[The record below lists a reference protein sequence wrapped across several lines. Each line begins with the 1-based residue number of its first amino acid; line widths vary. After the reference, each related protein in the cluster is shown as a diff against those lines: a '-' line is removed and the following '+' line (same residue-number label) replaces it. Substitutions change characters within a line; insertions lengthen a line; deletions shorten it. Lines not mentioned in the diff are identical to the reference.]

1 MYVTYK
7 YTSEKRICVYAYTK
21 LELTRV
27 NRAKEE
33 RTRSAAAEEA
43 DKAAQVAKVE
53 EGKKV
58 EAAAK
63 RKEEEEKAV
72 ADARQKEVGFYTRA
86 HARANTHTRRE
97 RGGERKRN
105 VTCRC

>member
-1 MYVTYK
+1 M
-7 YTSEKRICVYAYTK
+7 
-21 LELTRV
+21 

-33 RTRSAAAEEA
+33 RTRSAAAEET
-43 DKAAQVAKVE
+43 DKAVQVAKVE
-53 EGKKV
+53 AGKTE

-63 RKEEEEKAV
+63 RKEEEVKAA
-72 ADARQKEVGFYTRA
+72 ADARQKEVGFYTRV